1 MTRKINNNNKKK
13 KNRIDF
19 EQNSELNNISLKKVR
34 NENVQTVSEIST
46 ENNSISN
53 DSNDNLFIFIRQ
65 IINTDDSNVE
75 NSIISSVYSRLFK
88 DEILFKDVKDSRF
101 KIFTRIRNAVIHG
114 KKEEIVS
121 RIENIFMEWP
131 GSINDLKYLT
141 ANIFNLDLNL
151 NYDWKSPDAL
161 KNTGKRKEFVRE
173 FVKVFTTKYV
183 L

>member
-1 MTRKINNNNKKK
+1 
-13 KNRIDF
+13 
-19 EQNSELNNISLKKVR
+19 
-34 NENVQTVSEIST
+34 
-46 ENNSISN
+46 
-53 DSNDNLFIFIRQ
+53 
-65 IINTDDSNVE
+65 
-75 NSIISSVYSRLFK
+75 
-88 DEILFKDVKDSRF
+88 LFKDVKDSRF

-151 NYDWKSPDAL
+151 NYDWKSPNAL

-173 FVKVFTTKYV
+173 FVKVFTSKYV